1 MAADLYAACDPYGVS
16 DALTEAELAPL
27 RRLRNVLDAEVK
39 PLLAEYWEAGEF
51 PYQIVPHLVGLDLM
65 APAELTADGAQPR
78 SL

>member
-39 PLLAEYWEAGEF
+39 PLLAEYWEAGES
-51 PYQIVPHLVGLDLM
+51 P
-65 APAELTADGAQPR
+65 TR
-78 SL
+78 SCRTWSGSTSWRPPS